1 MQIKNGGS
9 PHRIEAFSRP
19 AYTRRSHPRLGSAL
33 SKYLESVSV
42 ICTILMGMGIGGGI
56 TAKRCTGGYICRC
69 RTTFF
74 IRKTERSY
82 LSGGFG
88 FEHTVGK
95 HSHFLVWGTLK
106 LPTLTLSLTLTLSTT
121 SSPVLLC
128 TFCFLERSSFL
139 F

>member
-1 MQIKNGGS
+1 MQIKNGRS
-9 PHRIEAFSRP
+9 PLRIEAFSRP

-95 HSHFLVWGTLK
+95 HSHFMVWGNSQT
-106 LPTLTLSLTLTLSTT
+106 PYTDTLSYSNSKYYTLAGLT
-121 SSPVLLC
+121 VH
-128 TFCFLERSSFL
+128 FL
-139 F
+139 FFRT